1 MNILSNHNIPNSLR
15 INSKCRYFIEISKI
29 SEFKKLYDFIN
40 EQKKPIF
47 ILGEGTNIVPNDYYD
62 GIVIKPRFN
71 HIKYDKSKCIVSV
84 GSSVNWHYFVEE
96 MVENNIYGFE
106 NLSLIPGSVGASPI
120 QNIGAYGQD
129 VSELISKID
138 CFDYKKNKLISLSN
152 SDCNFSYRNS
162 SLRDK
167 PYIIYNI
174 DFHINRPKLL
184 NLKYDSL
191 QNYIK
196 KNNLNASKL
205 SLSDTSKIIINIRN
219 SILPDPNSI
228 PNAGSF
234 FKNPTINKEKINT
247 NQFSLDEL
255 IIWNH
260 NSNNVKVGAARL
272 IQLIKDD
279 LNNHK
284 NVSIYSKHALIL
296 ISNGKA
302 SQKDILNFANNIKEV
317 VMKTFNISLD
327 IEPTVIN

>member
-1 MNILSNHNIPNSLR
+1 MNILSDHNIANSLR
-15 INSKCRYFIEISKI
+15 INSKCRYFIEINEI

-129 VSELISKID
+129 VSKLISKID

-174 DFHINRPKLL
+174 DFHTNRPKLL
-184 NLKYDSL
+184 NLKYESL

-219 SILPDPNSI
+219 SNLPDPNSI

-234 FKNPTINKEKINT
+234 FKNPTIREEDINT

-255 IIWNH
+255 IIWKR

-279 LNNHK
+279 LNNHN
-284 NVSIYSKHALIL
+284 NVSIYSEHALIL

>member
-1 MNILSNHNIPNSLR
+1 MNILSDHNIANSLR
-15 INSKCRYFIEISKI
+15 INSKCRYFIEINEI

-174 DFHINRPKLL
+174 DFHTNRPKLF
-184 NLKYDSL
+184 NLKYESL

-205 SLSDTSKIIINIRN
+205 SLSDISKIIINIRN

-234 FKNPTINKEKINT
+234 FKNPIIREENINT
-247 NQFSLDEL
+247 NQFTLDEL
-255 IIWNH
+255 IIWNR

-279 LNNHK
+279 LNNHN

>member
-1 MNILSNHNIPNSLR
+1 MNILSDHNISNTLR
-15 INSKCRYFIEISKI
+15 INSKCRYFIEINEI

-47 ILGEGTNIVPNDYYD
+47 ILGEGTNIVPSDYFD

-84 GSSVNWHYFVEE
+84 GSSINWHYFVEE

-152 SDCNFSYRNS
+152 SDCDFSYRNS
-162 SLRDK
+162 SLRGK

-174 DFHINRPKLL
+174 DFHTNRPKLL
-184 NLKYDSL
+184 NLKYESL

-234 FKNPTINKEKINT
+234 FKNPTIREEDINT

-255 IIWNH
+255 IIWKR

-279 LNNHK
+279 LNNHN
-284 NVSIYSKHALIL
+284 NVSIYSEHALIL

>member
-1 MNILSNHNIPNSLR
+1 MNILSDHNIANSLR
-15 INSKCRYFIEISKI
+15 INSKCRYFIEINEI

-84 GSSVNWHYFVEE
+84 GSSVNWHNFVEE

-174 DFHINRPKLL
+174 DFHTNRPKLL
-184 NLKYDSL
+184 NLKYESL

-205 SLSDTSKIIINIRN
+205 SLSDASKIIINIRN

-228 PNAGSF
+228 PNVGSF
-234 FKNPTINKEKINT
+234 FKNPTIREENINT

-279 LNNHK
+279 LNNHN
-284 NVSIYSKHALIL
+284 NVSIYSEHALIL

>member
-1 MNILSNHNIPNSLR
+1 MNILSDHNIANSLR
-15 INSKCRYFIEISKI
+15 INSKCRYFIEINEI

-174 DFHINRPKLL
+174 DFHTNRPKLL
-184 NLKYDSL
+184 NLKYESL

-234 FKNPTINKEKINT
+234 FKNPTIREENINT

-255 IIWNH
+255 IIWNR

-279 LNNHK
+279 LNNHN
-284 NVSIYSKHALIL
+284 NVSIYSEHALIL

-302 SQKDILNFANNIKEV
+302 SQKDILNFANNIREV

>member
-1 MNILSNHNIPNSLR
+1 MNILSDHNIPNSLR
-15 INSKCRYFIEISKI
+15 INSKCRYFIEISEI

-47 ILGEGTNIVPNDYYD
+47 ILGEGTNIVPNDYFD
-62 GIVIKPRFN
+62 GIVIKPKFN
-71 HIKYDKSKCIVSV
+71 HIKYDKSKCIVSA
-84 GSSVNWHYFVEE
+84 GSSINWHFFVEE

-138 CFDYKKNKLISLSN
+138 CFDYKRNKLISLSN

-174 DFHINRPKLL
+174 DFHTNRPKLL
-184 NLKYDSL
+184 NLKYESL

-234 FKNPTINKEKINT
+234 FKNPIIREENINT

-255 IIWNH
+255 IIWNR

-279 LNNHK
+279 LNNHN

>member
-15 INSKCRYFIEISKI
+15 INSKCRYFIEISEI

-47 ILGEGTNIVPNDYYD
+47 ILGEGTNIVPNDYFD
-62 GIVIKPRFN
+62 GIVIKPKFN
-71 HIKYDKSKCIVSV
+71 HIKYDKSKCIVSA
-84 GSSVNWHYFVEE
+84 GSSINWHFFVEE

-138 CFDYKKNKLISLSN
+138 CFDYKRNKLISLSN

-174 DFHINRPKLL
+174 DFHTNRPKLL
-184 NLKYDSL
+184 NLKYESL

-234 FKNPTINKEKINT
+234 FKNPIIREENINT

-255 IIWNH
+255 IIWNR

-279 LNNHK
+279 LNNHN

>member
-47 ILGEGTNIVPNDYYD
+47 ILGEGTNIVPNDYFD
-62 GIVIKPRFN
+62 GIVIKPRFD
-71 HIKYDKSKCIVSV
+71 HIKYDKSKCIVSA
-84 GSSVNWHYFVEE
+84 GSSINWHFFVEE

-106 NLSLIPGSVGASPI
+106 NLSLIPGSIGASPI

-174 DFHINRPKLL
+174 DFHTNRPKLL
-184 NLKYDSL
+184 NLKYESL

-272 IQLIKDD
+272 IQLIKND
-279 LNNHK
+279 LNNYN

>member
-1 MNILSNHNIPNSLR
+1 MNILSDHNIANSLR
-15 INSKCRYFIEISKI
+15 INSKCRYFIEINEI

-174 DFHINRPKLL
+174 DFHTNRPKLL
-184 NLKYDSL
+184 NLKYESL

-234 FKNPTINKEKINT
+234 FKNPTIREEDINT

-255 IIWNH
+255 IIWKR

-279 LNNHK
+279 LNNHN
-284 NVSIYSKHALIL
+284 NVSIYSEHALIL